1 MNAVDTTA
9 DVVVI
14 GAGHNGLTAANYLA
28 DAGRRVV
35 VLEAAA
41 KIGGMTSSD
50 FPIPEAPQHM
60 VNFHSADL
68 LFWQMSPVE
77 EELRLREHGLV
88 TIPVDPSY
96 VYLHPDGASIA
107 IWQDP
112 RKTAD
117 EIRRFSPHDA
127 DAYLEYARFLE
138 ALSEVAMPFMRM
150 NPARPGLD
158 GLRTLAKGAFRTR
171 RELRRFAE
179 FLIAS
184 GEESIE
190 QRFEHPVTRSLLYCL
205 CAGANPI
212 EAAGTSVTHLFLAM
226 VRQGGATRGVGGMQA
241 IPEALA
247 RRLRSV
253 GGEIRT
259 DCAVAEI
266 VVSGGRATGVRLADG
281 REIRAREA
289 VIATCHPR
297 TALGTML
304 PSGTLSPELEN
315 RVRHIPA
322 SSAGAGAMKSDL
334 ALSGRLRLTRFEK
347 WRGDGVDLRKP
358 VGLIGTCEGLRRGYR
373 RSAAGLVPE
382 PDEIGLWPVI
392 LNAVDPTQ
400 APDGQDSLYL
410 YATNMPVD
418 PDGGWE
424 MHEKKAAD
432 NIVARTAEFYEGI
445 EELEIGR
452 WVQTPDRTAA
462 MTGSVNGTAMHVDH
476 LLLSQGP
483 LRPAIGLGGIS
494 MPVEGLYLGGAGAH
508 PGGGVSGLP
517 GRLSARTVLKK
528 SGSKHP
534 GSKTKR

>member
-1 MNAVDTTA
+1 
-9 DVVVI
+9 
-14 GAGHNGLTAANYLA
+14 
-28 DAGRRVV
+28 
-35 VLEAAA
+35 
-41 KIGGMTSSD
+41 
-50 FPIPEAPQHM
+50 
-60 VNFHSADL
+60 
-68 LFWQMSPVE
+68 
-77 EELRLREHGLV
+77 
-88 TIPVDPSY
+88 
-96 VYLHPDGASIA
+96 
-107 IWQDP
+107 
-112 RKTAD
+112 
-117 EIRRFSPHDA
+117 
-127 DAYLEYARFLE
+127 
-138 ALSEVAMPFMRM
+138 
-150 NPARPGLD
+150 
-158 GLRTLAKGAFRTR
+158 
-171 RELRRFAE
+171 
-179 FLIAS
+179 
-184 GEESIE
+184 
-190 QRFEHPVTRSLLYCL
+190 
-205 CAGANPI
+205 
-212 EAAGTSVTHLFLAM
+212 
-226 VRQGGATRGVGGMQA
+226 
-241 IPEALA
+241 
-247 RRLRSV
+247 
-253 GGEIRT
+253 
-259 DCAVAEI
+259 
-266 VVSGGRATGVRLADG
+266 
-281 REIRAREA
+281 
-289 VIATCHPR
+289 
-297 TALGTML
+297 
-304 PSGTLSPELEN
+304 
-315 RVRHIPA
+315 
-322 SSAGAGAMKSDL
+322 MKSDL